1 MMPCREKDE
10 VEAGKRTHLS
20 LSLLLFTRNRI
31 QYTRM
36 GIITHIV
43 SFKYKESAT
52 SAERHLVASS
62 FLALQSRCV
71 DESGKSYIAV
81 TGGKDNSPEGMSNGY
96 DVSSLDLESCSS
108 VNEIDSFW
116 ACETRNSI
124 LLS

>member
-1 MMPCREKDE
+1 
-10 VEAGKRTHLS
+10 
-20 LSLLLFTRNRI
+20 
-31 QYTRM
+31 M

-96 DVSSLDLESCSS
+96 DHTFVVTFGDEKARDYYVAKDEAHQKFKELALP
-108 VNEIDSFW
+108 
-116 ACETRNSI
+116 SI
-124 LLS
+124 EGAFVFDFEAGVF